1 MIIYRY
7 LTKEI
12 GSILIATTGVLLL
25 IFMSTQFI
33 HFMRS
38 AAAGNLTAH
47 TVLILLALEVPILLG
62 TLLPLALFLGILLAF
77 GRMYADSEMT
87 VLFASG
93 VSQGKLVK
101 ITMSIATIV
110 MIIVAALMLWISP
123 YTDRYAKSFLASG
136 ALSPIELILPGTFRS
151 FQDDRWIFYAE
162 EITSD
167 HKHLKN
173 IFVAEHDDSNKQ
185 QANNTWSVISAHSG
199 EQKIDKKTGDSF
211 LVLDNGKRYSGVP
224 GQKNYQV
231 INFDQYWTRIIQ
243 TQDKQ
248 NVKESSIPTSILWQ
262 KSDQDNRADA
272 ELQWRLSVPIMVM
285 ILALMGV
292 PLSRVKTRQGRY
304 AQLVPAMLLYIIYG
318 NFLFLGR
325 SWLKSGVLS
334 HDFGMWWIHG
344 IMLLIAIFLIT
355 QQIGW
360 QRIIKVFS
368 K

>member
-7 LTKEI
+7 LAKEI
-12 GSILIATTGVLLL
+12 GAILVATTGVLLL

-38 AAAGNLTAH
+38 AAVGNLSAH
-47 TVLILLALEVPILLG
+47 TVLILLTLEIPLLLG
-62 TLLPLALFLGILLAF
+62 TLLPLSLFLGILLGF
-77 GRMYADSEMT
+77 GRMYADNEMT

-101 ITMSIATIV
+101 ITMSLALVV

-123 YTDRYAKSFLASG
+123 YTDRYAKNFLTTG
-136 ALSPIELILPGTFRS
+136 ALSPIELLLPGTFRS

-162 EITSD
+162 EISSD
-167 HKHLKN
+167 HKHLRN
-173 IFVAEHDDSNKQ
+173 IFVAE
-185 QANNTWSVISAHSG
+185 QANNTWNVITAHSG

-211 LVLDNGKRYSGVP
+211 LVLDKGKRYSGVP

-231 INFDQYWTRIIQ
+231 INFAQYWTLIMQ
-243 TQDKQ
+243 MQDKQ
-248 NVKESSIPTSILWQ
+248 NPKESSIPTSILWQ
-262 KSDQDNRADA
+262 KRDQDTRADA
-272 ELQWRLSVPIMVM
+272 ELQWRLSVPLMVM
-285 ILALMGV
+285 ILAFMGV

-304 AQLVPAMLLYIIYG
+304 TQLIPAMLLYIIYG

-325 SWLKSGVLS
+325 SWLKSGVIS
-334 HDFGMWWIHG
+334 HDLGLWWIHG

-360 QRIIKVFS
+360 QRIIKAFS